1 MDTSQN
7 MKRKWT
13 QYYDTK
19 PVYVFVFALYQLMPD
34 SIRDKK
40 EELFHCY
47 NTDCHHLVFHQ
58 QVASNGIKY
67 M

>member
-19 PVYVFVFALYQLMPD
+19 PVFVFVFALSQLMPD
-34 SIRDKK
+34 SIRDK
-40 EELFHCY
+40 EELFHYY
-47 NTDCHHLVFHQ
+47 NTDCHNLVFHQ
-58 QVASNGIKY
+58 QVASNGIK
-67 M
+67 